1 MLLLPCAAALA
12 LLGAAAAR
20 APREKPNIVIFFVDD
35 LGYGVRALP
44 PLTLPAHLTPDAPA
58 GWPRRT
64 SASRGTPPPARRRS
78 TGWPSAASASPSGTR
93 ATRSVPPHAPR

>member
-12 LLGAAAAR
+12 LQGAAATAR

-44 PLTLPAHLTPDAPA
+44 PLTLPAHLTPDAAA
-58 GWPRRT
+58 GRRT

-93 ATRSVPPHAPR
+93 ATRCVHPPAPR